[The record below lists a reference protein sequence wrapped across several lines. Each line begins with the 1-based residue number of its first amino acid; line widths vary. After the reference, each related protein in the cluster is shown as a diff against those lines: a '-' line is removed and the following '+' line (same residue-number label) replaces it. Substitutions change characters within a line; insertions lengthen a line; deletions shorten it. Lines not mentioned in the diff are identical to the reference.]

1 MFRAY
6 TVFVSRASLEAEGP
20 KTNPVLGN
28 NPASIKISE
37 MHTAE
42 GKASAHTK
50 QCGPARFRV
59 EGWILR
65 SVPRLDRHFFSKSCN
80 GWMTPPY
87 IPHTPALT
95 RICGVLRGASVPT
108 VPSMFYV

>member
-6 TVFVSRASLEAEGP
+6 TVFVSRASLDSEGS
-20 KTNPVLGN
+20 KTNSILGN
-28 NPASIKISE
+28 DPASINISE

-42 GKASAHTK
+42 GKASAYTK

-65 SVPRLDRHFFSKSCN
+65 SVPRLDRHCFQKAAMDGGN
-80 GWMTPPY
+80 LTPPY
-87 IPHTPALT
+87 IPHTPAIT
-95 RICGVLRGASVPT
+95 RICGVLRGAKC
-108 VPSMFYV
+108 F